1 MNKVEGKVSRVLY
14 QNERNYYTILLFRED
29 NGITFSVVGY
39 FPLISESLRLTLF
52 GSWKNH
58 KQHGKQFETSSYEIM
73 EPKDTSELIT
83 FLTSSLVDCSY
94 QVAFDIA
101 KKMGLRYLK
110 EFSNIAA
117 CKKQL
122 PLREETERNLIKNST
137 FLLSFYEK
145 KTMLEELLKMG
156 FEQEIACKMA
166 FSEVPPPMHKIKQN
180 PYFLIRR
187 FDLSWNTIDGI
198 ALKNG
203 IGKKSTIRIEEGI
216 LYLLELAS
224 NEHAHMYLPQAML
237 EKTIQQFLKIE
248 FEPSSYLDTMEN
260 EQKIVRDLKDRIY
273 SEENHRLEKLLAENL
288 YRLSKGTPV
297 ISTSSSSIKKDDFN
311 YSDDQLDAIK
321 MPFDHQVSVISGPAG
336 TGKTTIISKIIKEF
350 KRLKYD
356 IQLCA
361 PTGRAAKRM
370 MEVTGLNA
378 KTVHHIL
385 GFNSETKLP
394 SYNRSSPLGKT
405 CYIVDEASML
415 DIKIASYLVDAIPDG
430 SKLIIIGDEHQLPS
444 IGPGTVLKDLLEC
457 ELFPVKRL
465 NQVFRQSEGSYLLDY
480 ATKIRN
486 GESLDVKSLP
496 KKCDF
501 KHFNLSKTNQIKE
514 GIRKLVTG
522 FVQKGLYDIFDD
534 LQIISPIHKGPIG
547 VKELNSM
554 IQDIINPNA
563 KTELVYGSKVFRT
576 GDKVIQLVNNP
587 DKNVYNGD
595 IGKIESISKKGKSI
609 IVNYSGERM
618 EYISEEIFELDLAY
632 ALTVHKVQGGE
643 YPFVIMPFHSSFG
656 TRMINRK
663 LFYTAATRAKKQFVL
678 LSDEATI
685 QQAID
690 NNGSETR
697 YCNLIG
703 RLKEAR
709 LKTLFKAS

>member
-1 MNKVEGKVSRVLY
+1 MNKVEGKVSRILY
-14 QNERNYYTILLFRED
+14 QNARTYYTILLFRED
-29 NGITFSVVGY
+29 NGTTFSAVGF
-39 FPLISESLRLTLF
+39 FPLIGESLRLTLF
-52 GSWKNH
+52 GTWKNH
-58 KQHGKQFETSSYEIM
+58 KKYGKQFEISSYEMM
-73 EPKDTSELIT
+73 EPKNAHDLVE
-83 FLTSSLVDCSY
+83 FLTSSLIDCSY
-94 QVAFDIA
+94 QIALDIA
-101 KKMGLRYLK
+101 KTLGIRYLK
-110 EFSNIAA
+110 EFKNINA
-117 CKKQL
+117 CKKAL
-122 PLREETERNLIKNST
+122 PFREETERNLIKNST
-137 FLLSFYEK
+137 FLLSFYQK

-156 FEQEIACKMA
+156 FEQDVACKMA
-166 FSEVPPPMHKIKQN
+166 FADVPPSLKNIKQN

-187 FDLSWNTIDGI
+187 FDLSWKMIDDI

-203 IGKKSTIRIEEGI
+203 VGKKSTIRIEQGI

-224 NEHAHMYLPQAML
+224 NEHAHMYLPQKML
-237 EKTIQQFLKIE
+237 EKTIQSFLNIE
-248 FEPSSYLDTMEN
+248 FDPSSYLTTME
-260 EQKIVRDLKDRIY
+260 QDKKIIRDLKDRIY
-273 SEENHRLEKLLAENL
+273 SEENHRLEKLLAVNL

-297 ISTSSSSIKKDDFN
+297 IPTSSSAIKKDDFD
-311 YSDDQLDAIK
+311 YSTDQIDAIK
-321 MPFDHQVSVISGPAG
+321 LPFDHQVSVISGPAG
-336 TGKTTIISKIIKEF
+336 TGKTTIISKIIKEL
-350 KRLKYD
+350 KKLKYD

-394 SYNRSSPLGKT
+394 SYDHTFPLSKT
-405 CYIVDEASML
+405 CYIIDEASML
-415 DIKIASYLVDAIPDG
+415 DIKIASYFVDAIPDG

-465 NQVFRQSEGSYLLDY
+465 NQVFRQSEDSYLLEY
-480 ATKIRN
+480 ATRIRN

-501 KHFNLSKTNQIKE
+501 KHFNLSKSNQIKE
-514 GIRKLVTG
+514 GIRKLIEG
-522 FVQKGLYDIFDD
+522 FVQKGSYNMFDD
-534 LQIISPIHKGPIG
+534 LQVISPIHKGPIG

-554 IQDIINPNA
+554 IQDIVNPNP
-563 KTELVYGSKVFRT
+563 KTELSYGSKVLRT

-595 IGKIESISKKGKSI
+595 IGKIESIDKKSKSI
-609 IVNYSGERM
+609 IVKYGGERI

-643 YPFVIMPFHSSFG
+643 YPFVIMPLHSSFG

-663 LFYTAATRAKKQFVL
+663 LFYTAVTRAKKQFVL
-678 LSDEATI
+678 LSEESTI

-690 NNGSETR
+690 NNGSEVR